1 MNTVKSLLL
10 TPRIEE
16 ILRAISFYR
25 FMTARDLCHLLYSPT
40 SLTHVREILASLS
53 NAKYLSRFQLP
64 HTSRGNTE
72 NVFVL
77 GTRGREFLA
86 SLGTPIKGYFR
97 PYKVAH
103 ATRSQITHDLVLTRF
118 CVAAAVWAAKQ
129 PDFKLL
135 ETRTCYELARL
146 PATKVT
152 PDAWL
157 LFEKLKDGAH
167 EYYSP
172 VLLEVDRGSE
182 HGQKFK
188 HHLRAR
194 LEFIKK
200 GGAYSTLFSQE
211 AVTVA
216 YVTTGEMPEYRQVR
230 RQTMC
235 TWASEVLKELGKTNW
250 SPIFRFTA
258 VVLDGL
264 YESPIFDE
272 PVWFQ
277 PNSAVPVPIFTP

>member
-1 MNTVKSLLL
+1 MNTVKPILL

-16 ILRAISFYR
+16 ILRAIAFHR
-25 FMTARDLCHLLYSPT
+25 LMTARDLCHLLYSPS

-53 NAKYLSRFQLP
+53 NAKYLYRFQLP

-77 GTRGREFLA
+77 GTRGREFLS
-86 SLGTPIKGYFR
+86 SLGTQVAGYFR
-97 PYKVAH
+97 PYKVTH
-103 ATRSQITHDLVLTRF
+103 ASRSQIMHDLVLTRF
-118 CVAAAVWAAKQ
+118 CVAAHVWCAKQ

-135 ETRTCYELARL
+135 ETRTGYELARL
-146 PATKVT
+146 PAAKVT

-167 EYYSP
+167 DYYSP

-200 GGAYSTLFSQE
+200 GGAYSKLFGQE

-216 YVTTGEMPEYRQVR
+216 YVTTGEMPKYRQVR
-230 RQTMC
+230 RRAMC
-235 TWASEVLKELGKTNW
+235 TWASEVLKELGKLSW
-250 SPIFRFTA
+250 SPLFRFTA
-258 VVLDGL
+258 VLLDDL
-264 YESPIFDE
+264 YSSPIFDE
-272 PVWFQ
+272 PVWYT
-277 PNSAVPVPIFTP
+277 PDSPVPISLLS